1 MDQEKVSDASA
12 LGVPTDAFRALAA
25 DHKADVRRIRETN
38 RRRRL
43 RYLVYAV
50 VLVGLYLTKRYID
63 DRPAIDM
70 PELGPDAMLWMF
82 PVVIILVIASAL
94 ILPLLINGRSP
105 HLRYSPEEIGLGFG
119 DVKGV
124 DIVLEEVTRTLQIFL
139 TYRSFKEELGGN
151 PRRGLLFEGHPGTGK
166 THMAKAMAAEAGV
179 PFFFVSAPAFTSMY
193 QGASARRI
201 RSFFKALKKA
211 AAQEGGAIGFIEE
224 IDAVGKARGGMSNG
238 MSKMSSFDNGMVT
251 NQMTGSGDASSMVN
265 ELLIQL
271 QSFDQQPNGP
281 RFRNWFISRINAFLP
296 TNRRLKKKAPPY
308 NNVLIIGATNRA
320 DALDPALLRPGRFD
334 RTLYFDIPS
343 KAGRREL
350 LDYFLEKRSHDPE
363 MDRHDLREEF
373 SAMTLGHTPAM
384 LEHIL
389 DEALVWALREG
400 RRELNWRDIQR
411 ARLSE
416 EIGLAQP
423 VAYTDRERDLIAT
436 HEAGHAVAAYLCA
449 KERRLEV
456 LSIIK
461 RRQALGLLAHSDA
474 EERFTRTQS
483 ELEGTLKIA
492 LAGMAAEKL
501 FFGESGTGPASD
513 LIAATELGAQM
524 VGSFGMGSSLVSYEA
539 AHNGQGGPNIVA
551 KILTNDQTK
560 KEVEDLLRLHQDQVG
575 YLLERNRD
583 LVEALRDALLEQ
595 EELLGDDIVAVIE
608 QALNRRPSP
617 QSPNGLEPGEQVALG

>member
-1 MDQEKVSDASA
+1 MEKVKVSAATA
-12 LGVPTDAFRALAA
+12 LGRSAEAFRAVAD
-25 DHKADVRRIRETN
+25 DHKAGVRAIREKN
-38 RRRRL
+38 RRKRL
-43 RYLVYAV
+43 RYL
-50 VLVGLYLTKRYID
+50 LYLS
-63 DRPAIDM
+63 AIVILFFANRFIEGRDLISL
-70 PELGPDAMLWMF
+70 PNFGPDAALWMF
-82 PVVIILVIASAL
+82 PVMMLLVISAAL

-105 HLRYSPEEIGLGFG
+105 HILYSPEEIGLGFS

-124 DIVLEEVTRTLQIFL
+124 DNVLEEVTRSLQIFL
-139 TYRSFKEELGGN
+139 TYKSFKEELGGN
-151 PRRGLLFEGHPGTGK
+151 PRRGLLFEGQPGTGK

-179 PFFFVSAPAFTSMY
+179 PFFFVSAPSFTNMF
-193 QGASARRI
+193 QGASARRV

-211 AAQEGGAIGFIEE
+211 AAKEGGAIGFIEE
-224 IDAVGKARGGMSNG
+224 IDAVGKARGGMQSFATNKAGG
-238 MSKMSSFDNGMVT
+238 MSVEH
-251 NQMTGSGDASSMVN
+251 MTGGGDSSSMVN

-271 QSFDQQPNGP
+271 QSFDAQPTLK
-281 RFRNWFISRINAFLP
+281 RLRNWLIGIVNSFLP
-296 TNRRLKKKAPPY
+296 ANRQVKKSRPPY

-320 DALDPALLRPGRFD
+320 DALDPALMRPGRFD

-350 LDYFLEKRSHDPE
+350 LDYFLDSRSYDPE
-363 MDRHDLREEF
+363 MDREDLREEF

-389 DEALVWALREG
+389 DEALVWAIREG

-436 HEAGHAVAAYLCA
+436 HEGGHAVAAYLCA
-449 KERRLEV
+449 KERKLEV

-474 EERFTRTQS
+474 EERFTRTKS
-483 ELEGTLKIA
+483 ELEATLKIT
-492 LAGMAAEKL
+492 LAGMAAEKI

-513 LIAATELGAQM
+513 LHTGTELAAQM
-524 VGSFGMGSSLVSYEA
+524 VGSFGMGSSLISYEA
-539 AHNGQGGPNIVA
+539 ANNGQAGPNIVA
-551 KILTNDQTK
+551 KILTNEDAK
-560 KEVEDLLRLHQDQVG
+560 KEVEDLMRRHQDEVS
-575 YLLERNRD
+575 YLLENNRD

-595 EELLGDDIVAVIE
+595 EELLGDEIIGVIE
-608 QALNRRPSP
+608 KAVARRDNPKLRLSR
-617 QSPNGLEPGEQVALG
+617 A